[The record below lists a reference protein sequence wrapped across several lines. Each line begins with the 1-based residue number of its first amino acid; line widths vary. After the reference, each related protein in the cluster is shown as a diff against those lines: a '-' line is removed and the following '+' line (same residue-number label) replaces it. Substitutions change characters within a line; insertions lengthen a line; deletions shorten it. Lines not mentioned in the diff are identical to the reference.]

1 MATDKKGFLLY
12 TDIKIVLDDL
22 PDDVA
27 GKLFKYIVD
36 YCSDLDPQTDDLLL
50 RTAFN
55 PIKAQLKRDLEKYER
70 KRLQQSEAGKRS
82 AELRKQRTSTD
93 VKDRSTNPTVNDNVN
108 VSDSVNVKK
117 DIYKRDSDEQILEWL
132 NSEEYVM
139 NFCKKLRINN
149 EIHRGKESIR
159 KSTELFLNHL
169 HATDD
174 LNKGRDS
181 EYRKHFGNWYNHKLK
196 NV

>member
-117 DIYKRDSDEQILEWL
+117 DIYKRDSDSDILEWL

-139 NFCKKLRINN
+139 GFIRTLKMNKQL
-149 EIHRGKESIR
+149 HRDKDQIR
-159 KSTELFLNHL
+159 ASTELFLNHL
-169 HATDD
+169 HQTDD
-174 LNKGRDS
+174 LYKQKKA
-181 EYRKHFGNWYNHKLK
+181 EYRRHFANWFNHKLK
-196 NV
+196 NL